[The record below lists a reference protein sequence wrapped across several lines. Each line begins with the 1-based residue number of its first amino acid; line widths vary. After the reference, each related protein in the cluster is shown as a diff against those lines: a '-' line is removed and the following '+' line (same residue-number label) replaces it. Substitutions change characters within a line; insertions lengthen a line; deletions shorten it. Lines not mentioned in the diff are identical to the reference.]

1 MAKTTDITRT
11 PSIDSPATRKPTGRG
26 VRVNE
31 DLPELDPVAGTGDH
45 ADPDTP
51 ADALL
56 EVDGAAADL
65 DEESEAETVE
75 ADGAA
80 ADRSEESEA
89 ETVEG
94 ESQRP
99 PRRLPEETL
108 ADEAYIP
115 ESVDQLL
122 AHSRRYPLLAPDQEI
137 ELAQRIE
144 RGDLHAKELL
154 INSNLRLVASNAR
167 RYQNQGL
174 PLADLV
180 QEGML
185 GLIRASEKF
194 DWRKGFRF
202 STYAT
207 LWIRQAIQRGLENS
221 GRTIRLPVHVAQR
234 SRKVGRV
241 ERELSVRLGR
251 EPTPA
256 EIGQETG
263 LTIEQIEEVRQQR
276 AALVS
281 LDQQVGEDGD
291 TALGDLM
298 PSDAEAPE
306 ETAWDNERERLVQ
319 RAIASLPDTERTVLT
334 LRFGTGREEPQTLT
348 AIG

>member
-1 MAKTTDITRT
+1 MSDTITH
-11 PSIDSPATRKPTGRG
+11 
-26 VRVNE
+26 
-31 DLPELDPVAGTGDH
+31 LPPLDPVDAPEN
-45 ADPDTP
+45 AAPESP
-51 ADALL
+51 ALVAVDSVEAI
-56 EVDGAAADL
+56 EAAEAVETVDGADAAEAAGPRTERPNAVEL
-65 DEESEAETVE
+65 AAVAAESF
-75 ADGAA
+75 
-80 ADRSEESEA
+80 
-89 ETVEG
+89 
-94 ESQRP
+94 
-99 PRRLPEETL
+99 
-108 ADEAYIP
+108 IP

-122 AHSRRYPLLAPDQEI
+122 AHSRRYPLLTPAQEL

-144 RGDLHAKELL
+144 RGDLHAKELM

-251 EPTPA
+251 EPTNEELA
-256 EIGQETG
+256 LETG
-263 LTIEQIEEVRQQR
+263 LELEQVEEVRHQR
-276 AALVS
+276 NALVS

-291 TALGDLM
+291 TALGDLL
-298 PSDAEAPE
+298 PAEQEAPE
-306 ETAWDNERERLVQ
+306 EIAYENERERIVH

-348 AIG
+348 AIGKRLGFSAERASQLEQRALKKLAESPELAALREAA

>member
-1 MAKTTDITRT
+1 MHELSDTNVITPETEEILEEGDGVETD
-11 PSIDSPATRKPTGRG
+11 
-26 VRVNE
+26 
-31 DLPELDPVAGTGDH
+31 
-45 ADPDTP
+45 
-51 ADALL
+51 
-56 EVDGAAADL
+56 AAADAVQAAPGRL
-65 DEESEAETVE
+65 DSPIEQIDLSVPDTF
-75 ADGAA
+75 
-80 ADRSEESEA
+80 
-89 ETVEG
+89 
-94 ESQRP
+94 
-99 PRRLPEETL
+99 
-108 ADEAYIP
+108 IP

-122 AHSRRYPLLAPDQEI
+122 AHSRRYPLLTPAQEI

-144 RGDLHAKELL
+144 RGDLRAKEILV
-154 INSNLRLVASNAR
+154 NSNLRLVASNAR

-251 EPTPA
+251 EPTIEELA
-256 EIGQETG
+256 EETG
-263 LTIEQIEEVRQQR
+263 LPVDQVEEVRHQR

-291 TALGDLM
+291 TALGDLL

-306 ETAWDNERERLVQ
+306 ETAWDNERERIVH
-319 RAIASLPDTERTVLT
+319 RAISQLPETERTVLT

-348 AIG
+348 AIGKRLGFSAERASQLEQRALKKLAESPELAALREAA

>member
-1 MAKTTDITRT
+1 M
-11 PSIDSPATRKPTGRG
+11 SDSPANSTT
-26 VRVNE
+26 
-31 DLPELDPVAGTGDH
+31 LDPLAPAQAEDREPETVGDGAPVAAPERLDSPIDRIDLGT
-45 ADPDTP
+45 PDTF
-51 ADALL
+51 
-56 EVDGAAADL
+56 
-65 DEESEAETVE
+65 
-75 ADGAA
+75 
-80 ADRSEESEA
+80 
-89 ETVEG
+89 
-94 ESQRP
+94 
-99 PRRLPEETL
+99 
-108 ADEAYIP
+108 IP

-122 AHSRRYPLLAPDQEI
+122 AHSRRYPLLAPAQEI
-137 ELAQRIE
+137 DLAKRIE

-154 INSNLRLVASNAR
+154 VNSNLRLVASNAR

-251 EPTPA
+251 EPT
-256 EIGQETG
+256 
-263 LTIEQIEEVRQQR
+263 IEE
-276 AALVS
+276 L
-281 LDQQVGEDGD
+281 
-291 TALGDLM
+291 
-298 PSDAEAPE
+298 AE
-306 ETAWDNERERLVQ
+306 
-319 RAIASLPDTERTVLT
+319 
-334 LRFGTGREEPQTLT
+334 
-348 AIG
+348 

>member
-1 MAKTTDITRT
+1 MTDTLLHQT
-11 PSIDSPATRKPTGRG
+11 AQT
-26 VRVNE
+26 
-31 DLPELDPVAGTGDH
+31 
-45 ADPDTP
+45 DPDGVTV
-51 ADALL
+51 DAAVDDAQDAQGA
-56 EVDGAAADL
+56 VDGAAAAAPGRL
-65 DEESEAETVE
+65 DSPIE
-75 ADGAA
+75 
-80 ADRSEESEA
+80 RSDFSVPD
-89 ETVEG
+89 TF
-94 ESQRP
+94 
-99 PRRLPEETL
+99 
-108 ADEAYIP
+108 IP

-122 AHSRRYPLLAPDQEI
+122 AHSRRYPLLAPAQEI

-154 INSNLRLVASNAR
+154 VNSNLRLVASNAR

-251 EPTPA
+251 EPTISELA
-256 EIGQETG
+256 QETG
-263 LTIEQIEEVRQQR
+263 LTIEQVEEVRHQR

-281 LDQQVGEDGD
+281 LD
-291 TALGDLM
+291 
-298 PSDAEAPE
+298 
-306 ETAWDNERERLVQ
+306 
-319 RAIASLPDTERTVLT
+319 
-334 LRFGTGREEPQTLT
+334 
-348 AIG
+348 

>member
-1 MAKTTDITRT
+1 M
-11 PSIDSPATRKPTGRG
+11 SDSPRSSTPTINSPTPVLSGEREPEAVVEGTPAAVPGR
-26 VRVNE
+26 
-31 DLPELDPVAGTGDH
+31 LDPIERVDVGT
-45 ADPDTP
+45 PDTF
-51 ADALL
+51 
-56 EVDGAAADL
+56 
-65 DEESEAETVE
+65 
-75 ADGAA
+75 
-80 ADRSEESEA
+80 
-89 ETVEG
+89 
-94 ESQRP
+94 
-99 PRRLPEETL
+99 
-108 ADEAYIP
+108 IP

-122 AHSRRYPLLAPDQEI
+122 AHSRRYPLLTPAQEI
-137 ELAQRIE
+137 DLAQRIE

-154 INSNLRLVASNAR
+154 VNSNLRLVASNAR

-251 EPTPA
+251 EPTIEELA
-256 EIGQETG
+256 QETG
-263 LTIEQIEEVRQQR
+263 LPIEQVEEVRHQR

-291 TALGDLM
+291 TALGDLL
-298 PSDAEAPE
+298 PSDGGSRG
-306 ETAWDNERERLVQ
+306 DRLGQ
-319 RAIASLPDTERTVLT
+319 RARADRAPRLSQLPDTERTVLT

-348 AIG
+348 AIGKRLGFSAERASQLEQRALKKLAESPELAALREAA